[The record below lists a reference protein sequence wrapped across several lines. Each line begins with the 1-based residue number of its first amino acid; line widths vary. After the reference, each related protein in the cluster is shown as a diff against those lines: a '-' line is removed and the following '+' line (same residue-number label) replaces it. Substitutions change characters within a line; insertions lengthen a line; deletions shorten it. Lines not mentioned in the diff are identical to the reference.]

1 MRFDPYSL
9 LMRKMLTT
17 RLLLWSFGIYC
28 AGCVV
33 AGIFLAEVSL
43 HLPKRQLGNGLEYR
57 TRMRRDFHANVQD
70 VSIVA
75 ADGAVLRSWFVQ
87 PPDVNGK
94 AVLLLHGITDN
105 RLGASGFGDY
115 FLARGYSVLLPDSR
129 EHGASGGGLATYGI
143 LERDDVRRWVSW
155 VRERSPGCTYLLGES
170 MGAAI
175 GLQATAVTPQL
186 CAVVVESPYSTFREI
201 SYERLGRETHLGA
214 LFWRTVGRP
223 VLEVAILYAGARY
236 DINLPRADPES
247 AVELS
252 RVPTLLIAGTAD
264 RNIPPHDAAEL
275 EAVCPSHCALW
286 VVPGADH
293 GGASAVAPVEFWR
306 RVSDWFESHGE
317 SVQ

>member
-1 MRFDPYSL
+1 
-9 LMRKMLTT
+9 
-17 RLLLWSFGIYC
+17 
-28 AGCVV
+28 
-33 AGIFLAEVSL
+33 
-43 HLPKRQLGNGLEYR
+43 
-57 TRMRRDFHANVQD
+57 MRRDFHANVQD

-252 RVPTLLIAGTAD
+252 RVPTLPIAGTAD